1 MNKKIPGLLFASFV
15 SIYILVMA
23 FSYTSCNSD
32 TASSTSSTVPTTAGT
47 DSSSTA
53 QADSTGLKT
62 ANKKA
67 KKGTAS
73 VSIASLKPN
82 NTFKI
87 QKDHS
92 GVYIQPETMPEYPG
106 GNDALSAYIQNNIVY
121 PQQAIDD
128 SKEGTLRVSF
138 VVDEKGNIVDPV
150 VTSNK
155 LGDGIDQEAISVIRK
170 MPKWKPGTVKGK
182 NVKTR
187 LDVPIVFQVS
197 AES

>member
-1 MNKKIPGLLFASFV
+1 MNKKISGILFGSFV
-15 SIYILVMA
+15 SAYLLVMA
-23 FSYTSCNSD
+23 FSYTACNSD
-32 TASSTSSTVPTTAGT
+32 TATSSVPRIART
-47 DSSSTA
+47 DSSNVGST
-53 QADSTGLKT
+53 DSATAKP
-62 ANKKA
+62 ANKKV
-67 KKGTAS
+67 KKASAS
-73 VSIASLKPN
+73 VSLISSKSNDKP
-82 NTFKI
+82 KI

-106 GNDALSAYIQNNIVY
+106 GNNALSAYIQTNMVY

-128 SKEGTLRVSF
+128 SKEGTVKVSF
-138 VVDEKGNIVDPV
+138 VVDEKGNIIDPV
-150 VTSNK
+150 VTGNK
-155 LGDGIDQEAISVIRK
+155 LGDGIDQEAINVIRR

>member
-1 MNKKIPGLLFASFV
+1 MNKKIPGILFGSLI
-15 SIYILVMA
+15 SIYLMVMA

-32 TASSTSSTVPTTAGT
+32 TVSPTSPTIAGT
-47 DSSSTA
+47 DSSRAANT
-53 QADSTGLKT
+53 DSAGAKT

-67 KKGTAS
+67 KKRTGS
-73 VSIASLKPN
+73 VSMASLKPN
-82 NTFKI
+82 KAPKI

-138 VVDEKGNIVDPV
+138 IVDEKGNIVEPV

-155 LGDGIDQEAISVIRK
+155 LGDGIDQEAISVLKK